1 MWRMIIMMGI
11 AMVALVGC
19 GGGGTSNP
27 QVSQNAVPPTATP
40 FPTLVF
46 EERVTFTAGFI
57 QNPFRL
63 AIRPDATI
71 QNRIFQVL
79 GALSPLADDE
89 LSITT
94 PLSSLQI
101 DDIAPIRAAFE
112 NDFAIAIIQA
122 DWDATA
128 TIGDLVTLVQRRVAD
143 QVVLEIYNR
152 TSLYFEV
159 TLLNSYGEGLT
170 ALCDS
175 GTGIVTIPFLDG
187 MTMLVALANECGDIA
202 LQVAKSPDMALTF
215 APVEEA
221 VIESTPEPTLD
232 VTTEPTSDATSEVA
246 TEAVSD
252 ATTEVATEAV
262 SDVTVEPTADVTAE
276 PTIEPTSSPTPA
288 PTATPIPL
296 DMDSLVTGTEGVFFI
311 SRTLGGQS
319 LSVLQNRILCRL
331 NIRDFYSWFLPNLLL
346 EQASIEPLSIV
357 DKPSPRALVDAVVN
371 DECAGGM
378 LSADQLALL
387 DNGADVTI
395 VERTVAFP
403 YGVLLYPLEVELGI
417 QLRLNEILP
426 PMALDPQAGR
436 PLRLLLGQTA
446 LLPITADDLDDLNA
460 FITATGYDLSQLG
473 R

>member
-19 GGGGTSNP
+19 GGGANNP

-79 GALSPLADDE
+79 GALSPLPDDE
-89 LSITT
+89 ISITT

-101 DDIAPIRAAFE
+101 DDITPIRAAFE
-112 NDFAIAIIQA
+112 NDFDVAIVQA

-143 QVVLEIYNR
+143 QVILEIYNR

-175 GTGIVTIPFLDG
+175 DTGIVTIPFLDG
-187 MTMLVALANECGDIA
+187 MTTLVALANDCGDIS
-202 LQVAKSPDMALTF
+202 LQVAKSPDMALSF
-215 APVEEA
+215 APVAEA

-252 ATTEVATEAV
+252 
-262 SDVTVEPTADVTAE
+262 VTAE
-276 PTIEPTSSPTPA
+276 PTADATLEPTLEPTSSPTPA

-319 LSVLQNRILCRL
+319 ISVMQNRILCRL

-357 DKPSPRALVDAVVN
+357 DNPSPRALVDAVVN

-378 LSADQLALL
+378 LSADQLAVL
-387 DNGADVTI
+387 DNGTDVTI

-426 PMALDPQAGR
+426 PMALDPEAGR
-436 PLRLLLGQTA
+436 PLSLLLGQTA
-446 LLPITADDLDDLNA
+446 LLPITDDDLADLSA